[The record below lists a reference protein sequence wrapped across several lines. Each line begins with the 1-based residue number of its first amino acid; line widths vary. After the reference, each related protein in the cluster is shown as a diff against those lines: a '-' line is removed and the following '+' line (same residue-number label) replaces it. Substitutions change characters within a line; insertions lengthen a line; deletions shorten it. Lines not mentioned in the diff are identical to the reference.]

1 MEKNHIYETSTF
13 MLFSASSRSLWFHA
27 QQDEKD
33 VNKGIFSGCIFKCVS
48 VVVLNLMNIK
58 IQKIQG
64 W

>member
-1 MEKNHIYETSTF
+1 
-13 MLFSASSRSLWFHA
+13 MLFSASSGSLWFHTE
-27 QQDEKD
+27 QDEKD

-58 IQKIQG
+58 IQKTQH